1 VPVPAALWLL
11 FRVPAFGRSI
21 LTPAIPPLD
30 ALNRSLPIT
39 RTTDA
44 AVARRCLGRV
54 FAHHRLEATGG
65 AIDFAHQQVSLGET
79 SASLVRYGAEVAI
92 VAPPLDFYLLQVT
105 LAGRIRLQGP
115 GFDVALEA
123 DSVFVMNPGVGYR
136 KCWDRDAQQLMLKIP
151 RRRLEWLAPD
161 LLAPDLASADGAQ
174 AITFAPTVLPAG
186 PLTEPLRQLL
196 DQLAGHAPSSSLQY
210 RQSSAVRASENHIVR
225 TLLADIPY
233 RIGAYRDA
241 AGHCAV
247 PHHVWRAERYMRA
260 NPHSAVTMSA
270 LAAVAGVSKR
280 TLQDGFQRFR
290 GKAPSQVARDLRLD
304 LAREALVRDG
314 FEKVTD
320 VALEYGFTHL
330 GRFAQAYAARFGES
344 PSDTLRRSRSPRAAS
359 CRSTTVV
366 GSR

>member
-1 VPVPAALWLL
+1 V
-11 FRVPAFGRSI
+11 
-21 LTPAIPPLD
+21 TPAIPPLD
-30 ALNRSLPIT
+30 ALNRNLPTT

-54 FAHHRLEATGG
+54 FARHRLEAVGG
-65 AIDFAHQQVSLGET
+65 AIDFSHQQVGLGET
-79 SASLVRYGAEVAI
+79 STSLVRYGAEVAI

-105 LAGRIRLQGP
+105 LTGRIRLQGP
-115 GFDVALEA
+115 GFDVELEA

-151 RRRLEWLAPD
+151 RRRLDWLAPN
-161 LLAPDLASADGAQ
+161 LLAPDLAGAGGAQ

-186 PLTEPLRQLL
+186 PLTDPLRQLL
-196 DQLAGHAPSSSLQY
+196 DQLAGHAPSSSLRY
-210 RQSSAVRASENHIVR
+210 RQSPAAVRASENHIVR
-225 TLLADIPY
+225 ALLADIPY
-233 RIGAYRDA
+233 RIGAYRDS

-247 PHHVWRAERYMRA
+247 PHYVWRAERHMRA
-260 NPHSAVTMSA
+260 NLHSAVSMSA
-270 LAAVAGVSKR
+270 LADVAGVSKR

-290 GKAPSQVARDLRLD
+290 GKTPSQLARDLRLD

-320 VALEYGFTHL
+320 VALEFGFTHL

-344 PSDTLRRSRSPRAAS
+344 PSETLRRGRSPR
-359 CRSTTVV
+359 
-366 GSR
+366 

>member
-1 VPVPAALWLL
+1 M
-11 FRVPAFGRSI
+11 
-21 LTPAIPPLD
+21 TPAIPPLD
-30 ALNRSLPIT
+30 ALNRNLPTT

-54 FAHHRLEATGG
+54 FARHRLDVADG
-65 AIDFAHQQVSLGET
+65 AVDFAHQQVGLGET
-79 SASLVRYGAEVAI
+79 STSLVRYGAEVAI

-105 LAGRIRLQGP
+105 LAGRIRLQGT

-151 RRRLEWLAPD
+151 RRRLEWLAPG
-161 LLAPDLASADGAQ
+161 LLAPDLASAGGAR

-186 PLTEPLRQLL
+186 PLTDPLRQLL
-196 DQLAGHAPSSSLQY
+196 DQLAGHAPSSSLRY
-210 RQSSAVRASENHIVR
+210 RQSPAAVRAGENNIVHA
-225 TLLADIPY
+225 LLADIPY
-233 RIGAYRDA
+233 RISPYRDS

-247 PHHVWRAERYMRA
+247 PHYVWRAERYMRT

-270 LAAVAGVSKR
+270 LADVAGVSRR

-290 GKAPSQVARDLRLD
+290 GKTPSQLARDLRLD
-304 LAREALVRDG
+304 FAREALVRAG
-314 FEKVTD
+314 SGKVTD
-320 VALEYGFTHL
+320 VALEFGFTHL

-344 PSDTLRRSRSPRAAS
+344 PSETLRRGRSPR
-359 CRSTTVV
+359 
-366 GSR
+366 

>member
-1 VPVPAALWLL
+1 MQPL
-11 FRVPAFGRSI
+11 FGEPLFGRSI
-21 LTPAIPPLD
+21 VTPTIPPLD
-30 ALNRSLPIT
+30 ALNRNLPTT

-44 AVARRCLGRV
+44 AIARRCLGRV
-54 FAHHRLEATGG
+54 FARHRLEANGG
-65 AIDFAHQQVSLGET
+65 AIDFSHQQVSLGEIST
-79 SASLVRYGAEVAI
+79 SLVRYGAQVAI

-161 LLAPDLASADGAQ
+161 LASAGGAQ

-196 DQLAGHAPSSSLQY
+196 DQLAGHAPSSSLQS

-225 TLLADIPY
+225 TLLADLPY

-247 PHHVWRAERYMRA
+247 PHHVWRAERYIRA

-304 LAREALVRDG
+304 LAREALARDG

-320 VALEYGFTHL
+320 VALEFGFTHL

-359 CRSTTVV
+359 CRSSAV
-366 GSR
+366 GESR